1 MFIEHLLMF
10 DGVSA
15 EKVIDIPL
23 DARFARRFGNP
34 YAVTHRADIHG
45 SLLDGCKALPELIEL
60 RTSARVTGF
69 EQDGSKAVKTEKG
82 DIEGAAL
89 VAADGGRSV
98 IRERIVGD
106 PLPPVTGHMCYRA
119 VLNIG
124 EVPKELRLPAAT
136 LWAGHN
142 AHIVHYSLRGWKLFN
157 LVATVIGKHTSGGH
171 NELAT
176 PQEALPFFAHYCDQ
190 VMKLMRTP
198 KEFRRW
204 MLLYRQPVDN
214 WTQGRVALGDAAHF
228 MLQYMAQGA
237 AMAMEDAVA
246 LGVAAE
252 EAGGDFPAGVP
263 RVSGHAH
270 RARFAGAA
278 LRQHARRHDLPR
290 ARWPRAP
297 GAQRHLPRPPAERYY
312 DALEWVFSAPEYVR
326 NFNAKQVRADLRAR
340 TNPAKLHRAH
350 QLARQD
356 LERAQRS
363 RLAGRHRAKERRAAG
378 EHRLRAERARFQDVH
393 AAAHAAVEQHGHA
406 VSYRARDRR
415 QRIQGRGGAIELPA
429 AVVGHDDTV
438 AADGRCAL
446 GVVRALH
453 AFEEQL
459 PGHWLR
465 SA

>member
-1 MFIEHLLMF
+1 MKAKNEKPVIVAGGGIGGLAAALALARKGFRSIVLEQASLFGEIGAGIQIAPNAWHALDALGVGGLVKKEAVFIEHLLMF

-69 EQDGSKAVKTEKG
+69 EQDGSKVRVRTEKG

-142 AHIVHYSLRGWKLFN
+142 THIVHYPLRGWKLFN

-214 WTQGRVALGDAAHF
+214 WTQGRVALLGDAAHF

-252 EAGGDFPAGVP
+252 EAGGDFPQAFRAYQDMRIVRASRVQLSANTLVGMIFHVP
-263 RVSGHAH
+263 DGLERLVRNDIYRGRS
-270 RARFAGAA
+270 
-278 LRQHARRHDLPR
+278 
-290 ARWPRAP
+290 
-297 GAQRHLPRPPAERYY
+297 AERYY

-326 NFNAKQVRADLRAR
+326 NFNAKRGAVRSPRSNEPRKAASRAPARSTGSRAR
-340 TNPAKLHRAH
+340 AALPP
-350 QLARQD
+350 
-356 LERAQRS
+356 
-363 RLAGRHRAKERRAAG
+363 RRPP
-378 EHRLRAERARFQDVH
+378 
-393 AAAHAAVEQHGHA
+393 
-406 VSYRARDRR
+406 SR
-415 QRIQGRGGAIELPA
+415 QRASRGR
-429 AVVGHDDTV
+429 
-438 AADGRCAL
+438 
-446 GVVRALH
+446 
-453 AFEEQL
+453 
-459 PGHWLR
+459 
-465 SA
+465 

>member
-1 MFIEHLLMF
+1 MKAKNEKPVIVAGGGIGGLAAALALARKGFRSIVLEQASLFGEIGAGIQIAPNAWHALDALGVGGLVKKEAVFIEHLLMF

-69 EQDGSKAVKTEKG
+69 EQDASKVRVRTEKG

-142 AHIVHYSLRGWKLFN
+142 THIVHYPLRGWKLFN

-214 WTQGRVALGDAAHF
+214 WTQGRVALLGDAAHF

-252 EAGGDFPAGVP
+252 EAGGDFPQAFRAYQDMRIVRASRVQLSANTLVGMIFHVP
-263 RVSGHAH
+263 DGLERLVRNDIYRGRS
-270 RARFAGAA
+270 
-278 LRQHARRHDLPR
+278 
-290 ARWPRAP
+290 
-297 GAQRHLPRPPAERYY
+297 AERYY

-326 NFNAKQVRADLRAR
+326 NFDAKRGAVRSPRSNEPRKAASRAPARSTGSRAR
-340 TNPAKLHRAH
+340 AALPA
-350 QLARQD
+350 
-356 LERAQRS
+356 
-363 RLAGRHRAKERRAAG
+363 RRPP
-378 EHRLRAERARFQDVH
+378 
-393 AAAHAAVEQHGHA
+393 
-406 VSYRARDRR
+406 SR
-415 QRIQGRGGAIELPA
+415 QRASRGR
-429 AVVGHDDTV
+429 
-438 AADGRCAL
+438 
-446 GVVRALH
+446 
-453 AFEEQL
+453 
-459 PGHWLR
+459 
-465 SA
+465 